1 MRISDWSSDVCSSDL
16 FDEIDAIFNDGSDF
30 FGKPTTAESSKAW
43 VNQLLENT
51 AVPTVWI
58 ANRIHRMD
66 PAFVRR
72 FDLVVHIDTP
82 PRRQRLRLLERKCGD
97 VLPADRLQR
106 LARIEDATPAV
117 VTRAASVASR
127 IGSESPSAHAELLE
141 HILDGMLQAQGHSSI
156 QRACTADAHGELD
169 DKLCNADFDLSGLA
183 KGLELSR
190 DRKSTR
196 LNSSH

>member
-1 MRISDWSSDVCSSDL
+1 
-16 FDEIDAIFNDGSDF
+16 
-30 FGKPTTAESSKAW
+30 
-43 VNQLLENT
+43 
-51 AVPTVWI
+51 
-58 ANRIHRMD
+58 MD
-66 PAFVRR
+66 PAFVGR

-141 HILDGMLQAQGHSSI
+141 HILDGMLQAQGHSSLP
-156 QRACTADAHGELD
+156 RACEANAHGE
-169 DKLCNADFDLSGLA
+169 F
-183 KGLELSR
+183 ESR
-190 DRKSTR
+190 RA
-196 LNSSH
+196 L